1 VTRFR
6 VPSPLRNFAKL
17 GRSLVS
23 KNPWLIGQ
31 LKESLTQRAGACYTE
46 RPYELHPATSR
57 PAFQFLVLRG
67 PFRRCS
73 YAVLL
78 CLFAWPACVKYD
90 LKLMKGVPM
99 KMSHGWKSN
108 ARKKK
113 TKPTYKIRWEALGLS
128 RPDRTQASIEDIR
141 SEVSMLATQG
151 LSERTQMPSAR
162 PTVRTP
168 GHKRK

>member
-1 VTRFR
+1 M
-6 VPSPLRNFAKL
+6 
-17 GRSLVS
+17 
-23 KNPWLIGQ
+23 LIGQ
-31 LKESLTQRAGACYTE
+31 LKEALTQRATACYTE
-46 RPYELHPATSR
+46 QPYELHPATSR
-57 PAFQFLVLRG
+57 PASHFLVLRG
-67 PFRRCS
+67 PLS
-73 YAVLL
+73 TLL
-78 CLFAWPACVKYD
+78 LRGALSAYSISPACVKYD
-90 LKLMKGVPM
+90 TKLMKGVPM

-108 ARKKK
+108 TRKKK

-162 PTVRTP
+162 ATVRTP

>member
-1 VTRFR
+1 M
-6 VPSPLRNFAKL
+6 
-17 GRSLVS
+17 
-23 KNPWLIGQ
+23 LIGQ
-31 LKESLTQRAGACYTE
+31 LKEALTQRASACYTE
-46 RPYELHPATSR
+46 QPYELHPLPRA
-57 PAFQFLVLRG
+57 PASHFLVLRG
-67 PFRRCS
+67 PLSSCS
-73 YAVLL
+73 YAVLD
-78 CLFAWPACVKYD
+78 AYSISPACVKYD
-90 LKLMKGVPM
+90 TKLMKGVPM

-108 ARKKK
+108 TRKKK